1 MFSDWPWRHWR
12 QLRGESQALRL
23 NDQALTW
30 RELCARIDALASGFA
45 AQGVMEGQGDRK
57 SVV

>member
-45 AQGVMEGQGDRK
+45 AQGVMEGQGVALRA
-57 SVV
+57 